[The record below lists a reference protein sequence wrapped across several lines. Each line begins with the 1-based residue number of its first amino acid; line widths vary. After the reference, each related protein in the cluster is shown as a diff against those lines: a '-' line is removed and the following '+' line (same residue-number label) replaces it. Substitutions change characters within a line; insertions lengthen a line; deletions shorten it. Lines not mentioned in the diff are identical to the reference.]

1 MKMQSDK
8 EGENMM
14 DEKGGIIFVYKLFPN
29 SSFISHLEA
38 AYPSHL
44 WWSWWCR
51 TLSCPLPPGE
61 LFVFGVL
68 TSPDTHSLDLFL
80 RWLTLRYCQSAKC
93 KKRDGE
99 RERKR
104 RRKRWRIGE
113 IVVEVVMLI
122 GWRTKKGNLRITSV
136 LILWLSKVFSPSIF
150 FFLPTIPLD
159 DFHAP
164 YSYSPPANITTDLT
178 FHLLIG
184 SLFLSPSLS
193 FSLSSLKALSYR
205 FKPPHFPIAEYS
217 CIVLSFWIV
226 HDMNG
231 RARWWLG

>member
-150 FFLPTIPLD
+150 FF
-159 DFHAP
+159 FQQ
-164 YSYSPPANITTDLT
+164 SPWMIFMLHIHTALRPILQQTWLFIFSSALS
-178 FHLLIG
+178 FFLRLSLSLSLLWKLCLIG
-184 SLFLSPSLS
+184 LNLHIFLLQNI
-193 FSLSSLKALSYR
+193 LALSYP
-205 FKPPHFPIAEYS
+205 FE
-217 CIVLSFWIV
+217 
-226 HDMNG
+226 
-231 RARWWLG
+231 

>member
-150 FFLPTIPLD
+150 FSSNNPPGWFSCSIFIQPSGQYYNRP
-159 DFHAP
+159 DFSSSHRL
-164 YSYSPPANITTDLT
+164 SLS
-178 FHLLIG
+178 FSV
-184 SLFLSPSLS
+184 SLFLSLFSES
-193 FSLSSLKALSYR
+193 F
-205 FKPPHFPIAEYS
+205 
-217 CIVLSFWIV
+217 VLSV
-226 HDMNG
+226 
-231 RARWWLG
+231 